1 MSMDG
6 SPYGTLTDTTL
17 KLKRNTKCIKENRY
31 KTRYKTTRKTTI
43 KQNKCD
49 TTVATPD
56 GCGVGITI
64 IGAVNKLD
72 GIIRCKSS

>member
-31 KTRYKTTRKTTI
+31 KTRYKRTRK
-43 KQNKCD
+43 KNNK
-49 TTVATPD
+49 T
-56 GCGVGITI
+56 
-64 IGAVNKLD
+64 NKTNVTLQSIAEKTQVRD
-72 GIIRCKSS
+72 LGIIVQNSGFSCTLH